1 MTDRHHQLDC
11 TDRTDR
17 NQMPQLGRRKL
28 LSASMLALFC
38 GTLVLSGCGKEDEKK
53 EGKPAL
59 QPQEGGETAPKAAGA
74 AVAAGAVKKIG
85 IVQLVTH
92 EALDDAVKGF
102 RDRLVEL
109 GYGIDGTAG
118 KRGTISIDL
127 QNAHGDSAT
136 LQAIASRF
144 VSAECDL
151 IYAVSTPALQAAAR
165 ATRTIPIVATA
176 VTSFER
182 AKVVKSDEKPG
193 GNVTGVSNAGP
204 IEEQLELLLTLLPK
218 DAPREVGALYTA
230 SEDNSL
236 VQLER
241 FKKAAEAKGVK
252 VLETSV
258 SSVNDI
264 QQCVSSLAG
273 KVSGLWVPTDNVL
286 ASGSPILGKAAAQAK
301 IPLVAGDL
309 AFVQGGCLA
318 TVTVSHYELGQM
330 TADMAVEIL
339 EGKAKPGD
347 MPIGHAKT
355 TLKVWNKGAAEAL
368 GLAIPAGVDVI

>member
-1 MTDRHHQLDC
+1 MTTRPAANRSDRRDAENRSQEPAVSLRR
-11 TDRTDR
+11 RTL
-17 NQMPQLGRRKL
+17 LGA
-28 LSASMLALFC
+28 SAAAMLC
-38 GTLVLSGCGKEDEKK
+38 GTLFIAGCGKET
-53 EGKPAL
+53 GKP
-59 QPQEGGETAPKAAGA
+59 AAGA
-74 AVAAGAVKKIG
+74 AAAPAGEAGAAAPAAAKAAKKIG

-92 EALDDAVKGF
+92 EALDDAVRGF
-102 RDRLVEL
+102 QERLAEL
-109 GYGIDGTAG
+109 GYSASGSKGAIAM
-118 KRGTISIDL
+118 DL

-144 VSAECDL
+144 VADKCDL

-204 IEEQLELLLTLLPK
+204 IGAQLDLLLSLLPK
-218 DAPREVGALYTA
+218 DAPRVVGAIYTA

-241 FKKAAEAKGVK
+241 FKKAAEEKGVK
-252 VLETSV
+252 VVETAV

-264 QQCVSSLAG
+264 QQCVSSLSG
-273 KVSGLWVPTDNVL
+273 KVAGMWVPTDNVL
-286 ASGSPILGKAAAQAK
+286 ASGAPILAKAAIHAK
-301 IPLVAGDL
+301 IPLIAGDL

-318 TVTVSHYELGQM
+318 AVTLSHYELGRM
-330 TADMAVEIL
+330 TADMAADIL
-339 EGKAKPGD
+339 EGKSKPAD
-347 MPIGHAKT
+347 MPIQYAKK
-355 TLKVWNKGAAEAL
+355 TLNVWNKAAAEAL
-368 GLAIPAGVDVI
+368 GIPIPAGVDVL

>member
-1 MTDRHHQLDC
+1 MTTRSAANRSDRRDAENRSQEPAVSLRR
-11 TDRTDR
+11 RTL
-17 NQMPQLGRRKL
+17 LGA
-28 LSASMLALFC
+28 SAAAMLC
-38 GTLVLSGCGKEDEKK
+38 GTLFIAGCGKEA
-53 EGKPAL
+53 GKS
-59 QPQEGGETAPKAAGA
+59 AAGA
-74 AVAAGAVKKIG
+74 AAAPAGEAGAAAPAAAKTAKKIG

-92 EALDDAVKGF
+92 EALDDAVRGF
-102 RDRLVEL
+102 QERLAEL
-109 GYGIDGTAG
+109 GYSASGSKGAIAM
-118 KRGTISIDL
+118 DL

-144 VSAECDL
+144 VADKCDL

-204 IEEQLELLLTLLPK
+204 IGAQLDLLLSLLPK
-218 DAPREVGALYTA
+218 DAPRVVGAIYTA

-241 FKKAAEAKGVK
+241 FKKAAEEKGVK
-252 VLETSV
+252 VVETAV

-264 QQCVSSLAG
+264 QQCVSSLSG
-273 KVSGLWVPTDNVL
+273 KVAGMWVPTDNVL
-286 ASGSPILGKAAAQAK
+286 ASGAPILAKAAIHAK
-301 IPLVAGDL
+301 IPLIAGDI

-318 TVTVSHYELGQM
+318 AVTLSHYELGRM
-330 TADMAVEIL
+330 TADMAADIL
-339 EGKAKPGD
+339 EGKSKPAD
-347 MPIGHAKT
+347 MPIQYAKK
-355 TLKVWNKGAAEAL
+355 TLNVWNKAAAEAL
-368 GLAIPAGVDVI
+368 GIPIPAGVDVL